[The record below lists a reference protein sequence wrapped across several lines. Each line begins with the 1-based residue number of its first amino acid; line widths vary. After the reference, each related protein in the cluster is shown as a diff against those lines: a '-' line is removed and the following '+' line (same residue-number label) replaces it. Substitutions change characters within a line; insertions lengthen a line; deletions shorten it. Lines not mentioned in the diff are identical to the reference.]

1 MKSIIT
7 MDLLNNIHIKYI
19 EGILQ
24 QVGERVEG
32 NLVCDINPTN
42 YVLSRNIDKVK
53 NLQFLCKGK
62 RRICEIGVN
71 ACHSLLIMLLENPSA
86 EYLIFDLNNH
96 RYTEPCM
103 QYIRA
108 AFPTANIKTVYG
120 NSIETVRRYI
130 HEHADELHTYD
141 LCHIDGGHTPDIFTA
156 DYENIRYLSKKG
168 SPVIFDDYDM
178 GDIRRFIDAKV
189 AAKDIAE
196 YECTGLVKTMYHF
209 IFWYV

>member
-1 MKSIIT
+1 
-7 MDLLNNIHIKYI
+7 
-19 EGILQ
+19 
-24 QVGERVEG
+24 
-32 NLVCDINPTN
+32 
-42 YVLSRNIDKVK
+42 
-53 NLQFLCKGK
+53 
-62 RRICEIGVN
+62 
-71 ACHSLLIMLLENPSA
+71 MLLENPTA
-86 EYLIFDLNNH
+86 EYLVFDLNNH

-141 LCHIDGGHTPDIFTA
+141 LCHIDGGHTPDVFTA
-156 DYENIRYLSKKG
+156 DFENIRYLSKKG

-178 GDIRRFIDAKV
+178 GDIRAFVDAKI
-189 AAKDIAE
+189 ASNDIAKYE
-196 YECTGLVKTMYHF
+196 YTDLIKTMYHF